1 MYHLSS
7 FYDFPYTIIF
17 KFNLTV
23 VVQVY
28 NMISVLKYDYDALK
42 FHI

>member
-7 FYDFPYTIIF
+7 FYDFPYNILY
-17 KFNLTV
+17 FNLTV

-28 NMISVLKYDYDALK
+28 NMILVLKYDYNAFK